1 MSNIQRP
8 SYYDK
13 RVDNLTSAQEIFNY
27 LMFQRF
33 KYQKDEIDV
42 LTDEKLKNEMYQAR
56 ILEDEVLRQKFRLS
70 QIDS

>member
-8 SYYDK
+8 RYYDK
-13 RVDNLTSAQEIFNY
+13 RVDELTSAQEIFNY

-33 KYQKDEIDV
+33 KYQKDEIDA
-42 LTDEKLKNEMYQAR
+42 LTDEKLKNGMYQAR
-56 ILEDEVLRQKFRLS
+56 ILEDEVLRQKFRFS

>member
-8 SYYDK
+8 SHYDQH
-13 RVDNLTSAQEIFNY
+13 VDNLTSAQEIFNY

-33 KYQKDEIDV
+33 KYQKDEIDA

>member
-42 LTDEKLKNEMYQAR
+42 LTDEKLKNEVYQAR

>member
-13 RVDNLTSAQEIFNY
+13 RIDNLTSTQAIFNY

-33 KYQKDEIDV
+33 KYQKDEIDA

-56 ILEDEVLRQKFRLS
+56 ILEDEVLRQKFRFS
-70 QIDS
+70 QINF

>member
-56 ILEDEVLRQKFRLS
+56 ILEDEVLRQKFRLN

>member
-13 RVDNLTSAQEIFNY
+13 SIDNLTSTQEIFNY

-33 KYQKDEIDV
+33 KYQKDEIDA

-56 ILEDEVLRQKFRLS
+56 ILEDEILRQKFRFN

>member
-42 LTDEKLKNEMYQAR
+42 LTDDKLKNEMYQAR

>member
-13 RVDNLTSAQEIFNY
+13 RIDNLTSTQEIFNY

-33 KYQKDEIDV
+33 KYQKDEIDA
-42 LTDEKLKNEMYQAR
+42 LTDEKIKNEMYQAR
-56 ILEDEVLRQKFRLS
+56 ILEDEVLRQKFRFS
-70 QIDS
+70 QINF

>member
-13 RVDNLTSAQEIFNY
+13 RIDNLTSTQEIFNY

>member
-13 RVDNLTSAQEIFNY
+13 RIDNLTSTQEIFNY

-33 KYQKDEIDV
+33 KYQKDEIDA
-42 LTDEKLKNEMYQAR
+42 LTDEKLKNKMYQAR
-56 ILEDEVLRQKFRLS
+56 ILEDEVLRQKFRFS

>member
-13 RVDNLTSAQEIFNY
+13 RIDNLTSTQEIFNY

-33 KYQKDEIDV
+33 KYQKDEIDA

-56 ILEDEVLRQKFRLS
+56 ILEDEVLRQKFRFS
-70 QIDS
+70 QIDY